1 HYPQTSIAYFRIQWK
16 ALEPERGKYQWEF
29 IDALLK
35 LAHQRGQTLMLRVSP
50 YKWRAELDVPV
61 WYREMVGGKSPDQR
75 TTTGFA
81 HEKWVVDPEDPRYAE
96 YYGGLIRALGNRYD
110 GHADL
115 ESIDVSLV
123 GW

>member
-1 HYPQTSIAYFRIQWK
+1 
-16 ALEPERGKYQWEF
+16 YQWEF

-35 LAHQRGQTLMLRVSP
+35 LAHQRVQTLMLRVSP

-61 WYREMVGGKSPDQR
+61 WYREVVGGKSPDQR

-96 YYGGLIRALGNRYD
+96 YYGGLIRARGNRYD

-115 ESIDVSLV
+115 ESVDVSAV
-123 GW
+123 GGAGEGGGTEQRSD